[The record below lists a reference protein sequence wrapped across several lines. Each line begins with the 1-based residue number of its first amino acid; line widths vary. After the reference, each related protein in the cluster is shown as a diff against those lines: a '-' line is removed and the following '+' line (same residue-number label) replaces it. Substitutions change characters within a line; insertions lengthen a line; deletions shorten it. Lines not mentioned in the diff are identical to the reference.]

1 MAMAAENIQ
10 IDYDEM
16 ARIAKQFERSAAET
30 QQTLLRVRRQL
41 TALQNGGWQG
51 RGSASFMAEMNDE
64 IVPAIDRLQA
74 TLREAQRVTIQ
85 VARDIRQAEEEAS
98 NVFKTG
104 ATAGVPGGSE
114 FANAIGTGIGAGGI
128 VPGQSGAPSGS
139 FWDKLG
145 WSYEGDAFEYDRN
158 AAKGDRGKFD
168 LGVKARYGIDDASV
182 WGDLEKDGYAVA
194 GGSAGLE
201 FGVGTGGVSAGL
213 AAEVYAVKGKLD
225 GVYGSDDLAVTGGV
239 GGNVLKG
246 EGFIGLKDNSVGASI
261 GGTLVSV
268 EGEAGAN
275 VAGVNVGLTGE
286 VGLKAELG
294 FQVGQKTKL
303 KLPFVTVGISFGKA
317 KRM

>member
-1 MAMAAENIQ
+1 MAADNIQ

-51 RGSASFMAEMNDE
+51 RGSASFMAEMDNE
-64 IVPAIDRLQA
+64 VVPAIDRLQA

-85 VARDIRQAEEEAS
+85 VARDMRQAEEEAS

-104 ATAGVPGGSE
+104 AAGVPGGSE
-114 FANAIGTGIGAGGI
+114 FAAAIGNGSVMGGT
-128 VPGQSGAPSGS
+128 VPGQSAAASGS

-145 WSYEGDAFEYDRN
+145 WSFEGDAFEYDRK

-213 AAEVYAVKGKLD
+213 AAELYAIKVKKE
-225 GVYGSDDLAVTGGV
+225 GVYGGDDLGVTGGA
-239 GGNVLKG
+239 GANVLKG
-246 EGFIGLKDNSVGASI
+246 EGFAGLIDNSVGASI

-275 VAGVNVGLTGE
+275 VAGVNVGVTGE
-286 VGLKAELG
+286 IGLKAELG
-294 FQVGQKTKL
+294 FQIGQKTKV
-303 KLPFVTVGISFGKA
+303 KLPFVSFGFTFGKA